1 MLSKCHNSG
10 LNTNPGEWGQWDM
23 SSSRWTS
30 LKNVVPLK
38 ALFSAFSS
46 LFLSFLISKMGIE
59 FQSEQFQSLT
69 LSTKPF
75 SSLGL

>member
-10 LNTNPGEWGQWDM
+10 LNTNPGDWGQLDM
-23 SSSRWTS
+23 SSSLWTS
-30 LKNVVPLK
+30 LKNVPLK